1 MFKAELEPFETSPD
15 HYYLRIN
22 GKVVAAVMPSDFLRM
37 LDSLGKA
44 VSPAGH
50 QHTAHAVTEYYNE
63 KRRKKL

>member
-22 GKVVAAVMPSDFLRM
+22 GKAVAAILPSDFITM

-44 VSPAGH
+44 VTLAGH
-50 QHTAHAVTEYYNE
+50 QHTAQAVVEYYIE
-63 KRRKKL
+63 KRRTL